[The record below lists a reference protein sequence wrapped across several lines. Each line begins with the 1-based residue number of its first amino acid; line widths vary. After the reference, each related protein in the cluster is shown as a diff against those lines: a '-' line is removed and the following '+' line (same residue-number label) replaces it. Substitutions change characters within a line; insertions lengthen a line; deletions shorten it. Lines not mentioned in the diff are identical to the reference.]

1 MSQRYVA
8 LEGNIGAG
16 KTTLARKLATT
27 LNARLVLEE
36 FTDNP
41 FLAMFYE
48 NPKRHAF
55 ALEMSFLADRY
66 HQLQQYASDDLFH
79 PVTIADYSI
88 YKSLIFAQN
97 NLQDQELALYR
108 NLFDIIARNLKQP
121 DLVIYFNRP
130 VETLLKH
137 IEKRNR
143 SYEQNIEPAYLEDIH
158 SNYTRF
164 FKQNNTIE
172 VVVVNADNYDFLNN
186 EEHYLYLQELIFQK
200 FKPGLN
206 FLP

>member
-1 MSQRYVA
+1 MSPRYVA

-16 KTTLARKLATT
+16 KTTLARKLAER

-48 NPKRHAF
+48 NPGRHAF

-88 YKSLIFAQN
+88 YKSLVFAQN
-97 NLQDQELALYR
+97 NLRGQELTLYR

-137 IEKRNR
+137 IQKRNR
-143 SYEQNIEPAYLEDIH
+143 SYEQNIAPAYLEDIH
-158 SNYTRF
+158 TNYTGF

-206 FLP
+206 FLS